1 MGIGFVE
8 YPLII
13 SSGNADLNQIW
24 ILGSIYFILQF
35 ISYIFIY
42 TKNQAYNTDL
52 SRYKDAT
59 YMIFRTLFQLV

>member
-42 TKNQAYNTDL
+42 AKNQAYNTDL
-52 SRYKDAT
+52 SRYNDAT
-59 YMIFRTLFQLV
+59 YVIFRTLFQLV